1 MVYIGIL
8 AGGENIIF
16 DANLPIQFMHLGEK
30 PLIVHTIEQFMI
42 NEVES
47 KLIIVVPSN
56 LVVYSKDLLEK
67 YVDSSNLYIIEG
79 GKDKSKS
86 VKKVVDFVEDNFG
99 INDDDILISHDAIR
113 PFVTQKIIN
122 ENIALAQYYNAINTV
137 VPVIDSIIFSEDG
150 VVANEIPKTSK
161 LYAEQTPQT
170 FKLKNLKELISE
182 VPIHIWENEVDLARL
197 FTNSGEDVYLL
208 KGEYSNIK
216 IRTVYDLEVAKSL
229 ITEEE

>member
-113 PFVTQKIIN
+113 PFVTQRIIN
-122 ENIALAQYYNAINTV
+122 ENIALAKYYNAINTA

-170 FKLKNLKELISE
+170 FKLKNLKQLISE

-197 FTNSGEDVYLL
+197 FTNAGEDVYLL
-208 KGEYSNIK
+208 KGEYYNIK

-229 ITEEE
+229 IMEEE